1 MSIFSKISQKFS
13 GSAKPQYL
21 KKGTEVFWNGDF
33 YYVESKVDQGTL
45 RDPDGIHFYY
55 DKGVEN
61 ATLGSGVIECLNKC
75 WDLEDSDD
83 ASLLHAAMAR
93 KNASTYPARLAD
105 EMKRFGYKH
114 KKSRNQNMLKLIV
127 RLNDKTI
134 TLEPTN
140 HISLESWT
148 EERIDPAD
156 HITVDSGVDSAEM
169 GRLIKLAFERCKNEF
184 NESVPKKK
192 SVTSPAAT
200 DDLKNVEQDV
210 YEIALLC
217 NGDISAAKDVWDGKQ
232 KSSDDYMV
240 FLGSE
245 LSKKGYCLSSN
256 WKGAL
261 ANFQDIFKNFVAGYG
276 IQDIAFDKVV
286 EAVYTSTDIFDCLP
300 LVNAWLSKYGYKMM
314 YLNELP
320 DMCELVLIKSS
331 DLERVDAFLKRAY
344 GFEMEF
350 ISALS

>member
-1 MSIFSKISQKFS
+1 MRIFSEIRQIFS
-13 GSAKPQYL
+13 SFKKHPSL
-21 KKGTEVFWNGDF
+21 IKGTDVFWNGDF

-45 RDPDGIHFYY
+45 GDPDGIHFYY
-55 DKGVEN
+55 DNTVEN

-75 WDLEDSDD
+75 WDLEEGDFPLRP
-83 ASLLHAAMAR
+83 AEMAR
-93 KNASTYPARLAD
+93 KNASLYPARLAE

-114 KKSRNQNMLKLIV
+114 NRARSQNMLKVIV
-127 RLNDKTI
+127 RLKVGTI

-140 HISLESWT
+140 HISLEHWT
-148 EERIDPAD
+148 EEKMDPAD
-156 HITVDSGVDSAEM
+156 HITVDSSVDSAEM
-169 GRLIKLAFERCKNEF
+169 GRLIKLAFERCKNKF
-184 NESVPKKK
+184 NGSAPQKK
-192 SVTSPAAT
+192 SGSSPKT
-200 DDLKNVEQDV
+200 DDSKNAEQDV

-217 NGDISAAKDVWDGKQ
+217 NGDMSAAKDVWLGKQ

-245 LSKKGYCLSSN
+245 LSKKGYCLSNN

-261 ANFQDIFKNFVAGYG
+261 ANFQDVFMNFVAGYG
-276 IQDIAFDKVV
+276 IQDIAFD
-286 EAVYTSTDIFDCLP
+286 EIEDAVYTSTDIVDCLL
-300 LVNAWLSKYGYKMM
+300 LVNTWLSKYGYKMM

-344 GFEMEF
+344 GFEMES